1 MKRLIKLVA
10 CLALISIAIGLV
22 FAPSSFAASDTA
34 DVTETTFFG
43 NVEDD
48 GKGCGVYMILTQ
60 VLDILTFG
68 VGIAAAIGIAIA
80 GTTYLTSSGNPQ
92 QTVKAKHRIFEIV
105 LGLAVYAVLYSTINF
120 LLPNGHFN
128 SNPSCATI
136 SDQELAARKAAEAAK
151 KQQAQQKTT
160 TQTTQKTNTNTNKQA
175 SLEKWYDAMTKQFQY
190 MKNAKYG
197 SNFKSDFKLSKKAGT
212 CITFVS
218 TSLQRLGVIPK
229 NTYVW
234 ISKSGK
240 ISGSAASYIK
250 KHKATFEILY
260 PNKTASQLKK
270 NNKIK
275 KGDIVAY
282 NVNRGKSNDASHIMV
297 FMGFNKKGKPLF
309 NTWGH
314 RRALNKEHPSYA
326 NRKINMIIRLK
337 KTSV

>member
-1 MKRLIKLVA
+1 MKMKRLIRLVA
-10 CLALISIAIGLV
+10 CLVLISVAIGLL

-80 GTTYLTSSGNPQ
+80 GTTYLTASGNSQ

-105 LGLAVYAVLYSTINF
+105 LGLAVYVIFYSTINF

-128 SNPSCATI
+128 SNPSCTTI
-136 SDQELAARKAAEAAK
+136 SDQELATRKAEAAK
-151 KQQAQQKTT
+151 KQQAQA
-160 TQTTQKTNTNTNKQA
+160 QTTQKTNTNTNKQA

-197 SNFKSDFKLSKKAGT
+197 SNFRSDFKLSKKAGT

-234 ISKSGK
+234 ISKKGK
-240 ISGSAASYIK
+240 ISGSAASYIS

-314 RRALNKEHPSYA
+314 YRALGKEHSSYA